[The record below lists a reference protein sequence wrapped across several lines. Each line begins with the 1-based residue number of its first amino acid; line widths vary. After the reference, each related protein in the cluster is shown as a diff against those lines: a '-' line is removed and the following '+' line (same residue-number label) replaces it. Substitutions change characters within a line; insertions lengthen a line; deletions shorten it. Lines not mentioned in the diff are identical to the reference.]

1 MTDNKPKEL
10 RLGAEPLQLR
20 NADATEAE
28 QAEMLIEGYPIVFE
42 KEVKLYDAELKEWYF
57 ESIARTA
64 FDNCDMH
71 DVCGKYNHNDN
82 IMIVCRTRNNSLEL
96 EVREYGLFTRW
107 HLCNTSTN
115 RDIYEMVKTKLLCE
129 GSFAFYIRNYEEW
142 RDQEGMLHRRITDIE
157 TLTDVALCP
166 NGAYGEL
173 TNLYAA
179 RSYTWLDSQSIGKLD
194 SLKRCELL
202 RLKNINKIKIMRCK
216 NERH

>member
-20 NADATEAE
+20 NAEAIE
-28 QAEMLIEGYPIVFE
+28 PDEMLIEGYPIVFE
-42 KEVKLYDAELKEWYF
+42 KEVKLYDAELKEWYM

-64 FDNCDMH
+64 FDNCDMS

-82 IMIVCRTRNNSLEL
+82 VMIVCRTRNNSLEL
-96 EVREYGLFTRW
+96 EVKEYGVFTRW

-142 RDQEGMLHRRITDIE
+142 RDKEGMLHRRITDIE

-194 SLKRCELL
+194 SLKKCELL
-202 RLKNINKIKIMRCK
+202 RLKNINKIKILRCK
-216 NERH
+216 NDN

>member
-1 MTDNKPKEL
+1 MNNKKPKEL

-20 NADATEAE
+20 NAETIEE
-28 QAEMLIEGYPIVFE
+28 ETSEMLIEGYPIVFE
-42 KEVKLYDAELKEWYF
+42 KEVKLWDAEKEEWYM

-64 FDNCDMH
+64 FDNCDMR

-82 IMIVCRTRNNSLEL
+82 ILIVCRTRNKSLEL
-96 EVREYGLFTRW
+96 EVKEYGLFTRW

-142 RDQEGMLHRRITDIE
+142 RDATGMLHRRITDIE

-179 RSYTWLDSQSIGKLD
+179 RSYAWLDSQSIGKVD
-194 SLKRCELL
+194 ALKKCEVL

-216 NERH
+216 K

>member
-20 NADATEAE
+20 NAEAE
-28 QAEMLIEGYPIVFE
+28 AALDEMLIEGYPIVFE
-42 KEVKLYDAELKEWYF
+42 KEVKLYDAELKEWYM

-64 FDNCDMH
+64 FDNCDMS

-96 EVREYGLFTRW
+96 EVKEYGLFTRW

-142 RDQEGMLHRRITDIE
+142 RDTEGMLHRRITDIE

-194 SLKRCELL
+194 SLKRCKLL
-202 RLKNINKIKIMRCK
+202 RLRNINKIKIMRCK